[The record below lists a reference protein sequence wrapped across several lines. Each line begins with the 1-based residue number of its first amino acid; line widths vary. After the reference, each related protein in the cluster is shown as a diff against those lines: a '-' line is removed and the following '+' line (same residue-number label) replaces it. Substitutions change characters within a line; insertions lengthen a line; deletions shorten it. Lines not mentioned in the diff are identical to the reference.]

1 VSAEVSP
8 MELKASRQ
16 VTVYDA
22 SADLKMGLEA
32 NPRGS
37 VPSLPA
43 HEVDATSLCRKPP
56 KRALALHEIRAR
68 SREGEAVDRCPL
80 IHFTAVRCK
89 QKSSQKSSLASPA
102 RERPKLFRS
111 SCSNER
117 RDRAI
122 H

>member
-56 KRALALHEIRAR
+56 KRALALHEIRA
-68 SREGEAVDRCPL
+68 
-80 IHFTAVRCK
+80 
-89 QKSSQKSSLASPA
+89 
-102 RERPKLFRS
+102 
-111 SCSNER
+111 
-117 RDRAI
+117 
-122 H
+122 